1 MPGMEGAEFLVAV
14 TLCFGGVGGEKVAQQ
29 KVIPPKRTAKGDG
42 LHVESG
48 WRAFTEVEASRN
60 ACLAKCLVTQ
70 GTELTRQCRR
80 SRKTVQAQH
89 DVHYGFRV
97 HAHNSR
103 AANVLDTRRFDCESV
118 AENSTLAGE
127 LRNPCRAVRLD
138 CNWFVNV
145 YHQKR
150 NWKFHSYAPIAGAPE
165 TRRQIPPTSTRAPN

>member
-1 MPGMEGAEFLVAV
+1 MVHFLRGFGDPSATACISEQLCDRRTFGRRVRKERSMAGMEGAEFLVAV

-60 ACLAKCLVTQ
+60 TCLAKCLVTQ

-89 DVHYGFRV
+89 DVHDGFRV

-103 AANVLDTRRFDCESV
+103 AANVLDTQRFD
-118 AENSTLAGE
+118 
-127 LRNPCRAVRLD
+127 
-138 CNWFVNV
+138 
-145 YHQKR
+145 
-150 NWKFHSYAPIAGAPE
+150 
-165 TRRQIPPTSTRAPN
+165 